1 MLKHVFLLDPVRM
14 ICSGHPVDLVDPEE
28 VAASIGMDKQ
38 DVIWGFLIIFD
49 N

>member
-1 MLKHVFLLDPVRM
+1 MINYVLLIDLVRM
-14 ICSGHPVDLVDPEE
+14 ICLGHPVDLVDPEV

-38 DVIWGFLIIFD
+38 EVIWGFLIKLD